1 MFINLVNTD
10 IPFKEYQLSQDKIDA
25 LKFQLLLSEG
35 YLNAYELQDEQ
46 DPFDCY
52 NVFLLFLEE
61 KLLFLLVGNA
71 RAIEDG
77 YPFLCMVD
85 MSGEFP
91 RRLDSEEMID
101 FICDA
106 YHLNQNTPIT
116 CSLVSLDNEIDRI
129 VITQKLEDELEYVIK
144 ARRRTPKEEIK
155 ELSAALRHY
164 EEYDKPAKRNVDYEL
179 SASEQTEMERL
190 KQIFLKK
197 IYNFD
202 YKPNS
207 DK

>member
-144 ARRRTPKEEIK
+144 ARRRTPKEEVK
-155 ELSAALRHY
+155 EESAVLRHY

-179 SASEQTEMERL
+179 SASEQAEMERL
-190 KQIFLKK
+190 IHIFLKK

-202 YKPNS
+202 YRPNS

>member
-52 NVFLLFLEE
+52 NVFLLFLEG
-61 KLLFLLVGNA
+61 KLLCLLVGNA

-77 YPFLCMVD
+77 NPFLCMVD

-91 RRLDSEEMID
+91 RQLDSEEMID

-144 ARRRTPKEEIK
+144 ARRRTPKEEVK
-155 ELSAALRHY
+155 EESAVLRHF

>member
-10 IPFKEYQLSQDKIDA
+10 IPFEEYQLSQDKIDA

-52 NVFLLFLEE
+52 NVFLLFLEG

-77 YPFLCMVD
+77 YPFMCMVD

-129 VITQKLEDELEYVIK
+129 VITQKLEDELEYIIK

-155 ELSAALRHY
+155 EVSAALRHY

-179 SASEQTEMERL
+179 SATELEEMERL
-190 KQIFLKK
+190 KHIFLKK

>member
-144 ARRRTPKEEIK
+144 ARRRTPKEEVK
-155 ELSAALRHY
+155 EESAVLRHY
-164 EEYDKPAKRNVDYEL
+164 EEYDKPVKRNVDYEL

>member
-10 IPFKEYQLSQDKIDA
+10 IPFEEYQLSQDKIDA

-52 NVFLLFLEE
+52 NVFLLFLKG

-144 ARRRTPKEEIK
+144 ARRRTPKEEVK
-155 ELSAALRHY
+155 EESAVLRHY

-179 SASEQTEMERL
+179 SASEQAEMERL

>member
-155 ELSAALRHY
+155 EVSSALRHY

>member
-10 IPFKEYQLSQDKIDA
+10 IPFEEYQLSQDKIDA

-77 YPFLCMVD
+77 YPFMCMVD

-144 ARRRTPKEEIK
+144 ARRRTPKEEVK
-155 ELSAALRHY
+155 EESAVLRHY

>member
-52 NVFLLFLEE
+52 NVFLLFLEW

-129 VITQKLEDELEYVIK
+129 VITQKLEEELEYVIK
-144 ARRRTPKEEIK
+144 ARRRTPKEEVK
-155 ELSAALRHY
+155 EESAVLHHY

>member
-10 IPFKEYQLSQDKIDA
+10 IPFEEYQITQDKIDA
-25 LKFQLLLSEG
+25 LRFRLLLSEG
-35 YLNAYELQDEQ
+35 YLNAYELDDIDEE
-46 DPFDCY
+46 FDSY
-52 NVFLLFLEE
+52 TIFLLSSGG

-71 RAIEDG
+71 TAVEEG
-77 YPFLCMVD
+77 YPVLRIIE
-85 MSGEFP
+85 MSN
-91 RRLDSEEMID
+91 DSSRKLEDEEVVD
-101 FICDA
+101 FISSA
-106 YHLNQNTPIT
+106 YGQNQDKPIT
-116 CSLVSLDNEIDRI
+116 CGLVSLDNEIDRI

-144 ARRRTPKEEIK
+144 ARRRTPKEEVK
-155 ELSAALRHY
+155 EESAVLRHY

-190 KQIFLKK
+190 KHIFLKK

-202 YKPNS
+202 YLPNS

>member
-10 IPFKEYQLSQDKIDA
+10 IPFKEYQITQDKIDA
-25 LKFQLLLSEG
+25 LRFRLLLSEG

-52 NVFLLFLEE
+52 NVFLLIMEG

-77 YPFLCMVD
+77 NPFLCMVD

-101 FICDA
+101 FIRDA

-129 VITQKLEDELEYVIK
+129 VVTQKLEDELEYVIK
-144 ARRRTPKEEIK
+144 ARRRTSKEEIR
-155 ELSAALRHY
+155 EESSALRHY
-164 EEYDKPAKRNVDYEL
+164 EEYDKPAKRNIDYEL
-179 SASEQTEMERL
+179 SATEQTEMERL
-190 KQIFLKK
+190 KHIFLKK

-202 YKPNS
+202 YQPNS

>member
-10 IPFKEYQLSQDKIDA
+10 IPFEEYQITQDKIDA
-25 LKFQLLLSEG
+25 LRFRLLLSEG
-35 YLNAYELQDEQ
+35 YLNAYELDDIDEE
-46 DPFDCY
+46 FDCY
-52 NVFLLFLEE
+52 TIFLLSSGG

-71 RAIEDG
+71 TAVEEG
-77 YPFLCMVD
+77 YPVLRIIE
-85 MSGEFP
+85 MSN
-91 RRLDSEEMID
+91 DSSRKLEDEEVVD
-101 FICDA
+101 FISSA
-106 YHLNQNTPIT
+106 YDQNQNTPIT

-144 ARRRTPKEEIK
+144 ARRRTPKEEVK
-155 ELSAALRHY
+155 EESAVLRHY

>member
-106 YHLNQNTPIT
+106 YHLNQDKPIT
-116 CSLVSLDNEIDRI
+116 CGLVSLDNEIDRI
-129 VITQKLEDELEYVIK
+129 VISQKLEDELEYVIK
-144 ARRRTPKEEIK
+144 ARRRTPKEEVK
-155 ELSAALRHY
+155 EESAVLRHY

>member
-10 IPFKEYQLSQDKIDA
+10 IPFEEYQLSQDKIDA

-52 NVFLLFLEE
+52 NVFLLFLKG

-144 ARRRTPKEEIK
+144 ARRRTPKEEVK
-155 ELSAALRHY
+155 EESAVLRHY

>member
-144 ARRRTPKEEIK
+144 ARRRTPKEEVK
-155 ELSAALRHY
+155 EESAVLRHY

>member
-1 MFINLVNTD
+1 MFINLVNTE
-10 IPFKEYQLSQDKIDA
+10 IPFAEYQLSQEKIDA
-25 LKFQLLLSEG
+25 LKFRLLLSEG

-52 NVFLLFLEE
+52 NVFLLLLEG

-155 ELSAALRHY
+155 EVSAALRHY

>member
-10 IPFKEYQLSQDKIDA
+10 IPIKEYQLSQDKIDA

-91 RRLDSEEMID
+91 RRLDSEEIID

-144 ARRRTPKEEIK
+144 ARRRTPKEEVK
-155 ELSAALRHY
+155 EESAALRHY

>member
-10 IPFKEYQLSQDKIDA
+10 IPFEEYQITQDKIDA
-25 LKFQLLLSEG
+25 LRFRLLLSEG
-35 YLNAYELQDEQ
+35 YLNAYELDDIDEE
-46 DPFDCY
+46 FDCY
-52 NVFLLFLEE
+52 TIFLLSSGG

-71 RAIEDG
+71 TAVEEG
-77 YPFLCMVD
+77 YPVLRIIE
-85 MSGEFP
+85 MSN
-91 RRLDSEEMID
+91 DSSRKLEDEEVVD
-101 FICDA
+101 FISSA
-106 YHLNQNTPIT
+106 YDQNQDKPIT
-116 CSLVSLDNEIDRI
+116 CGFVSLDNEVDRI
-129 VITQKLEDELEYVIK
+129 IIQKLEDELEYVIK
-144 ARRRTPKEEIK
+144 ARRRTPKEEVK
-155 ELSAALRHY
+155 EESAVLRHY

>member
-10 IPFKEYQLSQDKIDA
+10 IPFEEYQITQDIIDA
-25 LKFQLLLSEG
+25 LRFRLLLSEG
-35 YLNAYELQDEQ
+35 YLNAYELDDIDEE
-46 DPFDCY
+46 FDSY
-52 NVFLLFLEE
+52 TIFLLSSGG

-71 RAIEDG
+71 TAVEEG
-77 YPFLCMVD
+77 YPVLRIIE
-85 MSGEFP
+85 MSN
-91 RRLDSEEMID
+91 DSSRKLEDEEVVD
-101 FICDA
+101 FISSA
-106 YHLNQNTPIT
+106 YDQNQDKPIT
-116 CSLVSLDNEIDRI
+116 CGFVSLDNEIDRI

-144 ARRRTPKEEIK
+144 ARRRTPKEEVK
-155 ELSAALRHY
+155 EESAVLRHY

>member
-71 RAIEDG
+71 RAIEDS

-144 ARRRTPKEEIK
+144 ARRRTPKEEVK
-155 ELSAALRHY
+155 EESAVLRHY

>member
-1 MFINLVNTD
+1 M
-10 IPFKEYQLSQDKIDA
+10 
-25 LKFQLLLSEG
+25 
-35 YLNAYELQDEQ
+35 QDEQ

-106 YHLNQNTPIT
+106 YHLNQDKPIT
-116 CSLVSLDNEIDRI
+116 CGLVSLDNEIDRI

-144 ARRRTPKEEIK
+144 ARRRTPKEEVK
-155 ELSAALRHY
+155 EESAVLRHY

>member
-1 MFINLVNTD
+1 M
-10 IPFKEYQLSQDKIDA
+10 
-25 LKFQLLLSEG
+25 
-35 YLNAYELQDEQ
+35 LQC
-46 DPFDCY
+46 FSV
-52 NVFLLFLEE
+52 VFGRE
-61 KLLFLLVGNA
+61 LLFLLVGNA

-144 ARRRTPKEEIK
+144 ARRRTPKEEVK
-155 ELSAALRHY
+155 EESAVLRHY

>member
-190 KQIFLKK
+190 KQIFLKI

>member
-116 CSLVSLDNEIDRI
+116 CSLVSLDNEIDRV

-144 ARRRTPKEEIK
+144 ARRRTPKEEVK
-155 ELSAALRHY
+155 EESAVLRHY

-207 DK
+207 EK

>member
-10 IPFKEYQLSQDKIDA
+10 IPFEEYQITQDKIDA
-25 LKFQLLLSEG
+25 LRFRLLLSEG
-35 YLNAYELQDEQ
+35 YLNAYELDDIDE
-46 DPFDCY
+46 DFDCY
-52 NVFLLFLEE
+52 TIFLLSSGG

-71 RAIEDG
+71 TAVEEG
-77 YPFLCMVD
+77 YPVLRIIE
-85 MSGEFP
+85 MSN
-91 RRLDSEEMID
+91 DSSRKLEDEEVVD
-101 FICDA
+101 FISSA
-106 YHLNQNTPIT
+106 YHLNQDKPIT
-116 CSLVSLDNEIDRI
+116 CGLVSLDNEIDRI

-144 ARRRTPKEEIK
+144 ARRRTPKEEVK
-155 ELSAALRHY
+155 EESAVLRHY

>member
-91 RRLDSEEMID
+91 RRLDSEEIID

-144 ARRRTPKEEIK
+144 ARRRTPKEEVK
-155 ELSAALRHY
+155 EESAALRHY

>member
-179 SASEQTEMERL
+179 SATEQEEMERL
-190 KQIFLKK
+190 KHIFLKK

>member
-52 NVFLLFLEE
+52 NVFLLLLEG

-106 YHLNQNTPIT
+106 YHLNQDKPIT

-144 ARRRTPKEEIK
+144 ARRRTPKEEVK
-155 ELSAALRHY
+155 EESAVLRHY

-207 DK
+207 DR